1 MNDVIEAW
9 DRWLAPKEPIVL
21 HEGDSYEVLRTMAA
35 CGSKVHSVVCDPP
48 YGLTSIVKRFGAEGA
63 APAKPGT
70 DGAFARQ
77 SRGFMG
83 KTWDGTA
90 VERDPVFWRLVY
102 DVMLPGAYIV
112 AFSSSRTYHHMAV
125 AMEQAGFITHPMIG
139 WTFASGF
146 PKAHNAARAIDQ
158 ALGVKGGVGGPRTV
172 AHAGWIERGALR
184 GGEGHDG
191 YQRPWMDDPEQVD
204 KNAREYLPGSPEA
217 QEWEGWHYGGQVRK
231 PALEPIYVGQKPFS
245 EKNGALNI
253 LKHGVG
259 AVNIDG
265 CRVPAEGR
273 PLRVGDYKDTE
284 NNTYAGRMDGS
295 LAGGSKAEGTTDLG
309 RWPANLIHD
318 GSPEVVALFP
328 NSKGQQADA
337 STSAPSART
346 KNVYGA
352 MRRDGEATA
361 EKRYTENGNT
371 NFAMKP
377 GMRRGDTEGSSAR
390 FFESYPFE
398 DRPIFHYPKA
408 SKKDRAGS
416 RHPTV
421 KPIALMRALI
431 RHVTPPGG
439 VVLDP
444 FAGSGTTG
452 QAAREEGMNAVLIE
466 REAEYAADIRRRLG
480 LADVSKPESVPTVE
494 DLLG

>member
-63 APAKPGT
+63 ASAKPGT
-70 DGAFARQ
+70 DGTFARQ

-125 AMEQAGFITHPMIG
+125 AMEQAGFTTHPMIG

-146 PKAHNAARAIDQ
+146 PKAHNASRAVDQ
-158 ALGVKGGVGGPRTV
+158 A
-172 AHAGWIERGALR
+172 
-184 GGEGHDG
+184 GGEG
-191 YQRPWMDDPEQVD
+191 
-204 KNAREYLPGSPEA
+204 S
-217 QEWEGWHYGGQVRK
+217 EWEGWHYGGQARK

-265 CRVPAEGR
+265 CRVPMNGEVVRTIQGQSGR
-273 PLRVGDYKDTE
+273 QQTGEMYSGADQRDQKPFE
-284 NNTYAGRMDGS
+284 SHAN
-295 LAGGSKAEGTTDLG
+295 G

-328 NSKGQQADA
+328 NSKGQLADA
-337 STSAPSART
+337 STNPDRRANQ
-346 KNVYGA
+346 NVYGE
-352 MRRDGEATA
+352 MRSAGTGKA
-361 EKRYTENGNT
+361 
-371 NFAMKP
+371 
-377 GMRRGDTEGSSAR
+377 RGDDGSAAR
-390 FFESYPFE
+390 FFECYPFE

-480 LADVSKPESVPTVE
+480 LADVLKPESAPAVE
-494 DLLG
+494 DLLS